1 EYLARTAE
9 RAGTSR
15 AGGTPTAAATGATAS
30 GMSAAEVRQARKEL
44 TRLERQLGKLDQR
57 ETTLLDQLAADATDY
72 ARVAELDTQ
81 LKDLRA
87 ERERIE
93 ESWMTLAEDLPES

>member
-1 EYLARTAE
+1 MLEE
-9 RAGTSR
+9 
-15 AGGTPTAAATGATAS
+15 
-30 GMSAAEVRQARKEL
+30 EV
-44 TRLERQLGKLDQR
+44 
-57 ETTLLDQLAADATDY
+57 Y
-72 ARVAELDTQ
+72 AELDTQ